1 VEAYQRERVDRFAKG
16 ELTSADSVHLQD
28 TVKYYTV
35 NKRVVHG
42 GGGIMPDV
50 FVPIDTTQSS
60 EYFSRLVRNGI
71 LNTFALTHVD
81 ANRNT
86 LLAQY
91 PDPETF
97 RRKFVV
103 DEKLLGRLQQAA
115 ELEGIAFD
123 SVGMQRSKDLI
134 SLRLKAL
141 IARDLWDT
149 SAYWQMINAENSVDR
164 SFQKALE
171 ALQDNT
177 FQRLGMA
184 R

>member
-1 VEAYQRERVDRFAKG
+1 
-16 ELTSADSVHLQD
+16 
-28 TVKYYTV
+28 
-35 NKRVVHG
+35 
-42 GGGIMPDV
+42 
-50 FVPIDTTQSS
+50 
-60 EYFSRLVRNGI
+60 
-71 LNTFALTHVD
+71 VD